1 MEKSTWKKIGLV
13 AGGIAAGTIGVKILK
28 SDCAKKLYTNTTA
41 AALRAKECVMTGVT
55 KVKESADDI
64 VADAKDLNEQR
75 AEKAE
80 AAEEIIEDTAREEE
94 QE

>member
-28 SDCAKKLYTNTTA
+28 SNCAKKLYTNTTA
-41 AALRAKECVMTGVT
+41 AALRSKECVMTGVT
-55 KVKESADDI
+55 KVKENADDI
-64 VADAKDLNEQR
+64 VADAKDLNEIR
-75 AEKAE
+75 AAKAD
-80 AAEEIIEDTAREEE
+80 AEEIIEDTACEEE

>member
-28 SDCAKKLYTNTTA
+28 SSCAKKLYTNTTA
-41 AALRAKECVMTGVT
+41 AALRAKECVMSGVT
-55 KVKESADDI
+55 KVKEGADDI
-64 VADAKDLNEQR
+64 VADAKDLNEMR
-75 AEKAE
+75 AAKADT
-80 AAEEIIEDTAREEE
+80 EEIIEDTACEEE

>member
-28 SDCAKKLYTNTTA
+28 SNCAKKLYTNTTA
-41 AALRAKECVMTGVT
+41 AALRAKECVMSGVT
-55 KVKESADDI
+55 KVKEGADDI
-64 VADAKDLNEQR
+64 VADAKDLNEMR
-75 AEKAE
+75 AAKAD
-80 AAEEIIEDTAREEE
+80 AEEIIEDTASEEE

>member
-28 SDCAKKLYTNTTA
+28 SNCAKKLYTNTTA
-41 AALRAKECVMTGVT
+41 AALRAKECVMSGVT
-55 KVKESADDI
+55 KVKEGADDI
-64 VADAKDLNEQR
+64 VADAKDLNEMR
-75 AEKAE
+75 AAKAD
-80 AAEEIIEDTAREEE
+80 AEEIIEDTACEEE

>member
-28 SDCAKKLYTNTTA
+28 SNCAKKLYTNTTA
-41 AALRAKECVMTGVT
+41 AALRAKECVMSGVT
-55 KVKESADDI
+55 KVKEGADDI
-64 VADAKDLNEQR
+64 VADAKDLNEMR
-75 AEKAE
+75 AAKAD
-80 AAEEIIEDTAREEE
+80 AEEIIEDTACKEE

>member
-28 SDCAKKLYTNTTA
+28 SSCAKKLYTNTTA
-41 AALRAKECVMTGVT
+41 AALRAKECVMSGVT
-55 KVKESADDI
+55 KVKEGADDI
-64 VADAKDLNEQR
+64 VADAKDLNEMR
-75 AEKAE
+75 AAKAD
-80 AAEEIIEDTAREEE
+80 AEEIIEDTASEEE